1 MSIQDN
7 SGANAD
13 FSPFSRA
20 GKRLKKIN
28 EINQAATSVFIRDG
42 YAQFSAR
49 KVAKELGMSLNNL
62 QYYCGNTD
70 NLCLQMIKA
79 RLGHFVERVS
89 QLVQNVDAHS
99 PFERLAAAIREN
111 SSATL
116 HPDTASFFFQMG
128 AMASHDPSIR
138 QVMVS
143 QYQEFLEGFCQ
154 LVAEVDPLLPSDRVR
169 TYAALIATQIEGNFF
184 YLYQLNEHAGAG
196 AQMIETT
203 IAFWRT
209 TLLPTPA

>member
-1 MSIQDN
+1 MPIQDKR
-7 SGANAD
+7 GANAD
-13 FSPFSRA
+13 VSPFSRA

-28 EINQAATSVFIRDG
+28 EINQAATTVFVRDG

-79 RLGHFVERVS
+79 RLGHFVQRVS
-89 QLVQNVDAHS
+89 QLVHDVDAQT
-99 PFERLAAAIREN
+99 PFERLSAAIREN

-116 HPDTASFFFQMG
+116 DPDTAGFFFQMG
-128 AMASHDPSIR
+128 AMASHNALIK

-154 LVAEVDPLLPSDRVR
+154 LVADVDPLLPADQVR

-184 YLYQLNEHAGAG
+184 YLDQLNEHVGAG
-196 AQMIETT
+196 EQMIETT

-209 TLLPTPA
+209 TLL